1 MKKYFTSNLFCILL
15 IYGGSILLEIFTVVD
30 GLYLM
35 QILTIWIVVVAFHE
49 IGHWY
54 FARLRGM
61 RLSFISTM
69 AGMYMNG
76 RWYFRI
82 PMYFSF
88 GAMLAYKPLYKGKIS
103 GKDIIILNLGG
114 AIFNLIAA
122 SMLLILKFVFGLD
135 STFLNWW
142 ITFNLVI
149 TLVTLLPGA
158 ADGKSIWNL
167 ARGSREE
174 LLFYDSMNYLY
185 DTRIDYTKILED
197 IEEDRD
203 IIANYARNVA
213 FIEKNI
219 SSENMSEIYKTT
231 LSDIEKTNENLINAF
246 QYLYKAA
253 DGKLLS
259 EEEIELFNEVN
270 SSVYMVFG
278 KIYEYFTN
286 DDIRILQRLLEH
298 KTWMPSDRE
307 DKILYAALNKM
318 VMREDKSK

>member
-1 MKKYFTSNLFCILL
+1 MKKYFTNNLFCILL
-15 IYGGSILLEIFTVVD
+15 IYGGTILLEIFTAVD

-35 QILTIWIVVVAFHE
+35 QILTIWIFVIIFHE

-54 FARLRGM
+54 FAKLRGM
-61 RLSFISTM
+61 HLSFISTM

-88 GAMLAYKPLYKGKIS
+88 GAMLAYKPLHKGKIS
-103 GKDIIILNLGG
+103 SKDIIIINLGG

-122 SMLLILKFVFGLD
+122 LILLILKFVFGLD
-135 STFLNWW
+135 STSLNWW
-142 ITFNLVI
+142 LTFNLI
-149 TLVTLLPGA
+149 IALVTLLPGA

-167 ARGSREE
+167 ARGDKDE

-185 DTRIDYTKILED
+185 DSHIDYTKILED

-203 IIANYARNVA
+203 IIANYVRNIA
-213 FIEKNI
+213 FIEKSI
-219 SSENMSEIYKTT
+219 SSENMSEIYKTK
-231 LSDIEKTNENLINAF
+231 LSDTEKTNENLIKAF
-246 QYLYKAA
+246 QNLYKAA
-253 DGKLLS
+253 DGKLLNA
-259 EEEIELFNEVN
+259 EEIELFNEVN

-286 DDIRILQRLLEH
+286 DNIQILEGILEH

-318 VMREDKSK
+318 S